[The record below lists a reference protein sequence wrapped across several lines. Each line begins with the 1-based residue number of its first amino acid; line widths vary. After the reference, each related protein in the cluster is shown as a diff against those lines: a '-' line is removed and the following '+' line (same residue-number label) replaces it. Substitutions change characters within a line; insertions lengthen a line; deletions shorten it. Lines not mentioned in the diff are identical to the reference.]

1 MRRFSVIISLL
12 VALVLI
18 AGVVGCSQ
26 TPAPTTTA
34 PTTQAPA
41 PTTTA
46 AATTAAPAP
55 TTSKP
60 ATTTAPTTTVAP
72 VTTAAAKAKYTL
84 AACPMG
90 VAAPLPEGNDPPP
103 SGLSLFYSNYAK
115 LVGTKTNGQVKID
128 NYYGATL
135 VPTNQIVDAT
145 KNGICDIGTCG
156 QDKEPGKLPL
166 SMVVMQPGYGTDY
179 WAQCMAFWDLMNQEP
194 LLSEYGQHNL
204 LPLGNVFLPDNYII
218 STKPLR
224 TVADLKGKK
233 VAAVGLPAQT
243 LQALGAVPLAL
254 GPQEQYEAIQ
264 KGTIDA
270 IMAGFSPI
278 ADFKFYEP
286 AKYIDLFPMGGKLYP
301 VLFNKNSWNKLP
313 ADIQA
318 VFKALQPETPN
329 MCLSAFYR
337 QGQPLFPLSEKIVKA
352 NNIEVI
358 KPSAED
364 ITALQKVQAGFA
376 AAWAADTDKAG
387 KPGSKLMADYKAL
400 IEKYTKISTNPFK

>member
-1 MRRFSVIISLL
+1 
-12 VALVLI
+12 
-18 AGVVGCSQ
+18 
-26 TPAPTTTA
+26 
-34 PTTQAPA
+34 
-41 PTTTA
+41 
-46 AATTAAPAP
+46 
-55 TTSKP
+55 
-60 ATTTAPTTTVAP
+60 
-72 VTTAAAKAKYTL
+72 
-84 AACPMG
+84 MG

-115 LVGTKTNGQVKID
+115 LVGTKTNGQVQID

-145 KNGICDIGTCG
+145 KNGVCDIGTCG

-194 LLSEYGQHNL
+194 LLSEYAQHNL

-218 STKPLR
+218 STKPIR

-243 LQALGAVPLAL
+243 FTALGAVPMAL

-286 AKYIDLFPMGGKLYP
+286 AKNIDLFPMGGKLYP
-301 VLFNKNSWNKLP
+301 MLFNKNSWNKLP

-318 VFKALQPETPN
+318 VFKALQPEMPN
-329 MCLSAFYR
+329 MLLNAFYR
-337 QGQPLFPLSEKIVKA
+337 QGQPLFPLSDKIVKA

-364 ITALQKVQAGFA
+364 IAALQKVQAGFA
-376 AAWAADTDKAG
+376 AAWAAETDKAG
-387 KPGSKLMADYKAL
+387 KPGTKLMADYRAL
-400 IEKYTKISTNPFK
+400 IDKYAKISTNPFK